1 MTDRLRW
8 GILGT
13 GWISTQMTS
22 DLILT
27 GHVVTAVGSR
37 TQEAA
42 DAFAATHGIPTAHAS
57 YEDLAADPQVDVI
70 YVGTPHPYHYANTVL
85 ALNAG
90 KHVLLEKPFTLNAAE
105 ARKIVDLAA
114 SKKLVVLEAMWTRW
128 MPHMIRIR
136 ELLAAGAL
144 GELRSLIVDHDQKLP
159 TNVEHRIQNP
169 DLGGGALLDLGIYP
183 ISFAWD
189 VFGEPSSVYALSSPT
204 PVTGV
209 DQNDAIVLG
218 YPDGT
223 KAIINTVLDAA
234 GPNTAV
240 LVGTEARIEID
251 PVWYNP
257 TSFSLIGPD
266 GTVIERFEQKVPG
279 RGMQFQADE
288 LERLVAAGEI
298 AGTILPPSQTV
309 AIMGTLDEI
318 RSQIGLTYP
327 GE

>member
-13 GWISTQMTS
+13 GGISALMTS
-22 DLILT
+22 DLLLT
-27 GHVVTAVGSR
+27 GHTVTAVGSR
-37 TQEAA
+37 TQQAA
-42 DAFAATHGIPTAHAS
+42 DSFAASHGIATAHPS
-57 YEDLAADPQVDVI
+57 YEALVADPQVDAI
-70 YVGTPHPYHYANTVL
+70 YVGTPHPFHAANATL
-85 ALNAG
+85 ALEAG
-90 KHVLLEKPFTLNAAE
+90 KHVLVEKPFTINAAE
-105 ARKIVDLAA
+105 AQAVVDLAA

-128 MPHMIRIR
+128 LPHMVRIR

-144 GELRSLIVDHDQKLP
+144 GELRSLIVDHDQKIT

-183 ISFAWD
+183 VSFAWD

-218 YPDGT
+218 YPSGT
-223 KAIINTVLDAA
+223 KAIMNTVLDAA

-240 LVGTEARIEID
+240 LVGTEARIEIE

-298 AGTILPPSQTV
+298 VSSVLPLSETV

-318 RSQIGLTYP
+318 RRQIGLKYP

>member
-57 YEDLAADPQVDVI
+57 YEELVADPQVDVI
-70 YVGTPHPYHYANTVL
+70 YVGTPHPYHYNNTVL

-90 KHVLLEKPFTLNAAE
+90 KHVLVEKPFTLNASE
-105 ARKIVDLAA
+105 AQKLVDLAA

-189 VFGEPSSVYALSSPT
+189 VFGKPSSVYALSSPT

-240 LVGTEARIEID
+240 LIGTEARIEID
-251 PVWYNP
+251 QVWYNP

-266 GTVIERFEQKVPG
+266 GTVLERFDQKVPG

-288 LERLVAAGEI
+288 LERLVAAGEL

-309 AIMGTLDEI
+309 AIMGTLDEV

>member
-1 MTDRLRW
+1 MSDRLRW

-13 GWISTQMTS
+13 GWICTQMTS

-27 GHVVTAVGSR
+27 GHTVTAVGSR

-42 DAFAATHGIPTAHAS
+42 DAFAAAHGIPNSHSS
-57 YEDLAADPQVDVI
+57 YEALVADPDVDAI

-90 KHVLLEKPFTLNAAE
+90 KHVLLEKPFTINATE
-105 ARKIVDLAA
+105 AQKIVDLAA

-159 TNVEHRIQNP
+159 TDVEHRIQNP

-209 DQNDAIVLG
+209 DQNDAIILG
-218 YPDGT
+218 YAHGA
-223 KAIINTVLDAA
+223 KAIMNTVLDAA
-234 GPNTAV
+234 GPNTAAI
-240 LVGTEARIEID
+240 VGTEARIEID

-298 AGTILPPSQTV
+298 AGTVLPPSQTV
-309 AIMGTLDEI
+309 AIMRTLDEI
-318 RSQIGLTYP
+318 RGQIGLRYP